1 MAGGVNVEQQKESI
15 ESIVK
20 RAPKGATHYMYPEE
34 HGVKGVFFKIDEDMI
49 VESAWVVASLG
60 SIAGFEEDCGYCR
73 FDYEE
78 GDMQPYVRWESL
90 VELGNNTHSNWM
102 PDIGEIVLFKRTDSI
117 DYAYDSPEKMEV
129 VAIVGD
135 KVWLKNALRDLVTDL
150 DNISPLKKEKSLREE
165 LIDIMSCGGRWDYV
179 NVDQAADRLIS
190 AGIKL
195 KEE

>member
-1 MAGGVNVEQQKESI
+1 MEHQKESI

-34 HGVKGVFFKIDEDMI
+34 YGVKGVFFKIDEDMI
-49 VESAWVVASLG
+49 VESAWVQSIG
-60 SIAGFEEDCGYCR
+60 TIAGFEEDCGYYR

-78 GDMQPYVRWESL
+78 GGMQPYVRWESL
-90 VELGNNTHSNWM
+90 VELDNNTHSKWM
-102 PDIGEIVLFKRTDSI
+102 PDIGEIVLFKRNDSI
-117 DYAYDSPEKMEV
+117 DYAYDTPERMEV

-150 DNISPLKKEKSLREE
+150 DNISPLEKEKSLREE

-179 NVDQAADRLIS
+179 NVDQAADRLIE

-195 KEE
+195 EGK

>member
-1 MAGGVNVEQQKESI
+1 MEQQKESI
-15 ESIVK
+15 ESIVR
-20 RAPKGATHYMYPEE
+20 RAPKGATHYMYPE
-34 HGVKGVFFKIDEDMI
+34 GYGSNGVFFKIDDDMI
-49 VESAWVVASLG
+49 VESAWVSSLE
-60 SIAGFEEDCGYCR
+60 SIAGFEEDCGYYR
-73 FDYEE
+73 FDYDYEK

-90 VELGNNTHSNWM
+90 VELGSNTHSKWM

-150 DNISPLKKEKSLREE
+150 DNISPLEKEKSLREE
-165 LIDIMSCGGRWDYV
+165 LIDIMSCGGRWNFV
-179 NVDQAADRLIS
+179 GVEGAADRLIE